1 MENNINL
8 SVILP
13 LNTTK
18 VRDFDEFFK
27 KTVKHKK
34 ILKKLLVDLKNDK
47 KKVIGY
53 GASTKGNVIL
63 QYCNI
68 KEDLLPYISEVNTY
82 KYNKFTPGS
91 NIRIISE
98 KKAKLLKPDF
108 YLVFPWHFKN
118 FIINKEKN
126 FIKNGGRLIFP
137 LPDIEIV

>member
-1 MENNINL
+1 MYQYNSL
-8 SVILP
+8 S
-13 LNTTK
+13 T
-18 VRDFDEFFK
+18 FDEFFK

-34 ILKKLLVDLKNDK
+34 ILKKLLIDLKNDK

-68 KEDLLPYISEVNTY
+68 KEDLLSYISEVNTY

-108 YLVFPWHFKN
+108 FLVFPWHFKN

>member
-1 MENNINL
+1 M
-8 SVILP
+8 
-13 LNTTK
+13 
-18 VRDFDEFFK
+18 
-27 KTVKHKK
+27 
-34 ILKKLLVDLKNDK
+34 
-47 KKVIGY
+47 
-53 GASTKGNVIL
+53 